1 MSKRASAPEPE
12 DKSEERH
19 FAVTSVKK
27 TDPPAGA
34 SGEKWYQYVIGRGD
48 SAIKGKRAGT
58 LKSVTQHAKEFAEN
72 LNRRAS
78 LGYSP
83 YAARRLQK

>member
-1 MSKRASAPEPE
+1 MTKPAKASAA
-12 DKSEERH
+12 DDTLERRQ
-19 FAVTSVKK
+19 FKVTSVKK
-27 TDPPAGA
+27 TSPPAGA
-34 SGEKWYQYVIGRGD
+34 SGAKWYQYVIGRGD

-58 LKSVTQHAKEFAEN
+58 LRSVKQHAEEFADN

-83 YAARRLQK
+83 YAARRQQK